1 MKKLLQ
7 LLLIATPLCSSCI
20 ALAQVAPA
28 AQAVVGK
35 TICGYQAWF
44 NAFGDGSPVARWR
57 HWSAGQYQSNNG
69 VPAPGAIT
77 FEAYPDV
84 TEYGSGQLFQT
95 SLGNLN
101 NGQPAK
107 LFSSWYYD
115 VIDLHFKW
123 MQDNGIDG
131 AALQRFLGE
140 TRDGVFRTNRDS
152 IAKRMRRAAE
162 KYQRI
167 FYIMYDMSADD
178 TAYFKSD
185 WTHIENDLNVVSSP
199 YYAHQ
204 DGKPVICIWGFGLTG
219 RPNAPANSLAIINW
233 LKAKGYYVIGGVPT
247 YWRTGVNDT
256 YAGYSAV
263 FDAFDM
269 ISPWTVGRFNS
280 IAGADNFKN
289 NLIVPDLAYC
299 NTHNIDYQPVIFS
312 GFAWSNWN
320 GGPVNEISR
329 NKGEF
334 FWRQLYNIKNLGL
347 NTAYIAMFDE
357 YDEGTNIMK
366 MADSYF
372 AVPNNQYFLTSSAD
386 GTYIGSDFYLRL
398 AGRATQVLKG
408 TQPLTTN
415 VTIPYSV
422 APLWFRTS
430 VETGYDAVLNWTN
443 SADPSSVP
451 RNVSAPL
458 CGIVSGETSHT
469 GPSSIRVSGTDNAA
483 SGGSY
488 YYFRAF
494 DVDIPVNASTKLS
507 FWTFPTNSL
516 SRYVTVDLVMT
527 DGTTLRD
534 IGATDQN
541 GASMHPGAGH
551 GTVNTW
557 NKIFCN
563 IGNWLNGKTIDRIM
577 IAYDHGAETGNFKT
591 YFDDIIISDTITVA
605 SPLKAAAVPALTDRT
620 LSGKKGALSGLI
632 QVYPQPANNTAVIK
646 FRNGWKGTGFVT
658 VLTANG
664 TPVGRQVISIEN
676 GQASLPVSEL
686 PAGMYFL
693 RVNKGGESV
702 TQQLV
707 VVH

>member
-1 MKKLLQ
+1 MRRKMLQ
-7 LLLIATPLCSSCI
+7 FLLIATLFCNPLFSS
-20 ALAQVAPA
+20 AQVAPI
-28 AQAVVGK
+28 AQSVTGRV
-35 TICGYQAWF
+35 ICGYQAWF
-44 NAFGDGSPVARWR
+44 NTFGDGSPVARWR

-84 TEYGSGQLFQT
+84 TEYASGNLFQT
-95 SLGNLN
+95 ALGNLN
-101 NGQPAK
+101 NGQPSK
-107 LFSSWYYD
+107 LFSSWYYN
-115 VIDLHFKW
+115 VIDVHFKW

-152 IAKRMRRAAE
+152 ITQRLRRAAE
-162 KYQRI
+162 KYQRS

-178 TAYFKSD
+178 TTYFKND
-185 WTHIENDLNVVSSP
+185 WLHIENDLNVVNSP

-204 DGKPVICIWGFGLTG
+204 DGKPVICIWGFGLVD
-219 RPNAPANSLAIINW
+219 RVSAPANSLAIINW

-256 YAGYSAV
+256 HPGYTAV

-269 ISPWTVGRFNS
+269 ISPWSVGRFGDNN
-280 IAGADNFKN
+280 GADNFKN

-299 NTHNIDYQPVIFS
+299 NTHDIDYQPVIFS

-320 GGPVNEISR
+320 GGTRNQISR

-334 FWRQLYNIKNLGL
+334 FWRQLYNIKNAGI

-372 AVPNNQYFLTSSAD
+372 AVPDNQYFLTSSAD

-398 AGRATQVLKG
+398 AGRANQVLKG
-408 TQPLTTN
+408 SQPLTTN
-415 VTIPYSV
+415 VPIPYST
-422 APLWFRTS
+422 APMWFRTS
-430 VETGYDAVLNWTN
+430 VEAEYDAMLSWTN

-451 RNVSAPL
+451 QNVSAPL
-458 CGIVSGETSHT
+458 CGVVTGETSHT

-483 SGGSY
+483 GTSY

-494 DVDIPVNASTKLS
+494 DVNIPVNAATKLS
-507 FWTFPTNSL
+507 FWTYPTNNL

-541 GASMHPGAGH
+541 GTSMHPGAGH
-551 GTVNTW
+551 GVVNNW
-557 NKIFCN
+557 RRIFSN

-577 IAYDHGAETGNFKT
+577 IAYDHGVETGNFKT
-591 YFDDIIISDTITVA
+591 YIEDIIISDTISVD
-605 SPLKAAAVPALTDRT
+605 SPLRLGSVTAATTQTVVDESR
-620 LSGKKGALSGLI
+620 LSKSF
-632 QVYPQPANNTAVIK
+632 QVYPQPANNTAILK
-646 FRNGWKGTGFVT
+646 FRNGWKGNGVVT
-658 VLTANG
+658 ILNVNG
-664 TPVGRQVISIEN
+664 TTTGQRMISIEG
-676 GQASLPVSEL
+676 GQASLPVGDLRS
-686 PAGMYFL
+686 GMYFV
-693 RVNKGGESV
+693 RVEQQGRSV
-702 TQQLV
+702 TQKLV
-707 VVH
+707 VTH